1 MKRTRCT
8 SALDWE
14 AAKLRLAAAN
24 LAERQPDPSEV
35 QRVLH
40 ERAAALARVP
50 ARATAWQ
57 ASLELLQ
64 FTLGEERCAIET
76 CYVSEVIRPSELTR
90 VPGAPAHMLGI
101 INLRGDL
108 LPVFDLRKL
117 LNAALHERSEHT
129 RVLVLGR
136 QGPEACILADSVHEI
151 AQVIASAI
159 ILQAPALGS
168 ARDYL
173 RGVTRDALV
182 VFDAAA
188 LLDGS
193 QMRIGDAEAS
203 ITQEG

>member
-1 MKRTRCT
+1 MKRTRST

-117 LNAALHERSEHT
+117 LNAALRERSEHT

-159 ILQAPALGS
+159 IFQAPALGS